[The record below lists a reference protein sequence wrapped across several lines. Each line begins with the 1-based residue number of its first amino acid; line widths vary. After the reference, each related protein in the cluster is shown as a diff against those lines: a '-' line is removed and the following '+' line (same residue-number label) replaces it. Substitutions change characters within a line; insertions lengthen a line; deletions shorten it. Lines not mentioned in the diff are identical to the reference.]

1 MTFVGDARRKVMK
14 DVLKGDGDE
23 STGTTDRALERLKFT
38 IYHYHHLH
46 LLHLCCCI
54 SKGVS
59 GGDDPKQQVLSRTI
73 PPAVVDHYLTK
84 IASLEESIKEMLEQE
99 R

>member
-1 MTFVGDARRKVMK
+1 VTFVGDARRKVMK

-23 STGTTDRALERLKFT
+23 STGKTDRPLRTLGLIPNVF
-38 IYHYHHLH
+38 HRHVLQ
-46 LLHLCCCI
+46 
-54 SKGVS
+54 GVA
-59 GGDDPKQQVLSRTI
+59 GGEDPKQQVLSRTI

-84 IASLEESIKEMLEQE
+84 IASLEDSIKEMLEQE